1 MSGSNGERRRPLEA
15 LAALALVGYIAAGGV
30 VLLLIATKP

>member
-1 MSGSNGERRRPLEA
+1 MSRRVIEA
-15 LAALALVGYIAAGGV
+15 VCALCLFGYVAAGGV